1 MSFQPNSARK
11 SKVSRAAVVVGA
23 LALFATSC
31 SSSNTTRVLN
41 AVLGATVSHT
51 FETGE
56 DRTFVVP
63 DGVTSIDVSVFGA
76 QGGARS
82 RDEAISPGAGGK
94 GGRVAG
100 QITVTPGETL
110 TVQVG
115 EKGADQNVF
124 GGAYP
129 DGGAGGYSGQV
140 FDPTNYNNWLYVWR
154 LNGSGGGGS
163 SRISRGDTLLA
174 IAGGGGGA
182 GEQSNGGDGGVTGGD
197 GGSGYNFGAGGGATQ
212 EAGGIAGCTSID
224 FDGNKVC
231 ATPGVAFRG
240 GDADVAGSGGGGGYF
255 GGGAGSAV
263 FYARSGGGGS
273 SWAKTDAFVG
283 EVAFTTGVR
292 TGDGAVTFTYFDPTA
307 EPQPVLPTTTTTE
320 PPAVLPCRWGGP
332 CVVGDIG
339 PGGGTVFYNF
349 SSPWNGPDSGPYLE
363 VSTEDVQRMRW
374 CDQGYVNARR
384 ATDVNIGGGKVNTD
398 EIVKV
403 CSSGAANKMNDATWG
418 EKTDWYL
425 PNTME
430 LTLMSWFFLR
440 EYAAS
445 QAKDPNDYSWVYWR
459 PFLCAWGYLWSSNQ
473 VDVTNATMYR
483 LDNSGQYPMGKYEQ
497 RCAAGIRLFQY
508 GDSSS
513 LPMPTTTT
521 SSSTSTSTTTSEAP
535 STTDAPRVTAAPS
548 TTDAPRVTA
557 APSTTD
563 APRVTGATS
572 TTDAPRVAGAT
583 STTVASTKPTT
594 SSTVP
599 KAVRTN
605 IEPPSAPEVSP
616 LKLADWVPDPQAS
629 QTKSPDSS
637 GKTNVDSP
645 SEPEV
650 SEFDV
655 SDTVTVVG
663 KVPTFNFGIRLPQR
677 AAKSIV
683 HKITV
688 LGDQMPPGR
697 SCTVSFTNISKTVA
711 KYSVKVKCQS
721 KNTKLTI
728 IGKKKSYTARSKL
741 RFTMSAAYGAIALE
755 IRSVVKGVSGTPKSG
770 IWRSRWIYAK

>member
-1 MSFQPNSARK
+1 M
-11 SKVSRAAVVVGA
+11 AVVVGA

-31 SSSNTTRVLN
+31 SSSDATRVRN
-41 AVLGATVSHT
+41 ASLGATVSQT

-63 DGVTSIDVSVFGA
+63 DGVTSIDVSVSGA

-82 RDEAISPGAGGK
+82 RDEAISPGTGGK

-115 EKGADQNVF
+115 EKGADQSMW
-124 GGAYP
+124 GAYP

-140 FDPTNYNNWLYVWR
+140 FDPTNYNNWFYVWR

-163 SRISRGDTLLA
+163 SRILRGETLLA

-182 GEQSNGGDGGVTGGD
+182 GEQSNGGDGGVTGGE
-197 GGSGYNFGAGGGATQ
+197 GGNGSNFGAGGGATQ
-212 EAGGIAGCTSID
+212 EAGGNAGCTFID

-231 ATPGVAFRG
+231 ANPGVALRG

-273 SWAKTDAFVG
+273 SWAKTDAFIG
-283 EVAFTTGVR
+283 EVVFTTGVR
-292 TGDGAVTFTYFDPTA
+292 SGDGAVTFTYFDPSA
-307 EPQPVLPTTTTTE
+307 APQPTLPPTTTTQ
-320 PPAVLPCRWGGP
+320 PPAVMPCRWGGP

-339 PGGGTVFYNF
+339 PGGGTVFYNAT
-349 SSPWNGPDSGPYLE
+349 SPWNGADSGPYLE
-363 VSTEDVQRMRW
+363 VSTEDVQSMSW
-374 CDQGYVNARR
+374 CDQGFVNAGR
-384 ATDVNIGGGKVNTD
+384 ATDGTIGGGKVNTD

-430 LTLMSWFFLR
+430 LTLMSWFFQR

-445 QAKDPNDYSWVYWR
+445 QAKDTNDYSWLYWR
-459 PFLCAWGYLWSSNQ
+459 PFSCAFGYLWSSNQ
-473 VDVTNATMYR
+473 VNVNEAKMYR
-483 LDNSGQYPMGKYEQ
+483 LDNSSQYPIGKYAQ

-513 LPMPTTTT
+513 LSMPTTTT
-521 SSSTSTSTTTSEAP
+521 STTTTSTTTTTITATTEAP
-535 STTDAPRVTAAPS
+535 IVTSAP
-548 TTDAPRVTA
+548 
-557 APSTTD
+557 
-563 APRVTGATS
+563 
-572 TTDAPRVAGAT
+572 
-583 STTVASTKPTT
+583 STTVASTT
-594 SSTVP
+594 SSSVP
-599 KAVRTN
+599 NAVRAN
-605 IEPPSAPEVSP
+605 IEPPSVPEVSP
-616 LKLADWVPDPQAS
+616 QKFADWVPDPQIP

-650 SEFDV
+650 SEFNLV
-655 SDTVTVVG
+655 DTITVVG
-663 KVPTFNFGIRLPQR
+663 KVPTLEFGIRLPQR

-683 HKITV
+683 HKVTV
-688 LGDQMPPGR
+688 LGDQMPLGR
-697 SCTVSFTNISKTVA
+697 SCTVSFTNKSKTVA

-721 KNTKLTI
+721 KNTKLI
-728 IGKKKSYTARSKL
+728 IVGKKKSYAAGSKL

-755 IRSVVKGVSGTPKSG
+755 IRSVVKGVTGTPKSG

>member
-1 MSFQPNSARK
+1 MSLQPDSARK
-11 SKVSRAAVVVGA
+11 SKVSRMAVVFGA

-31 SSSNTTRVLN
+31 SSSDSKRVLN
-41 AVLGATVSHT
+41 AALGATVSQT

-56 DRTFVVP
+56 NSFVVP
-63 DGVTSIDVSVFGA
+63 VGVTSIDVSVFGA

-82 RDEAISPGAGGK
+82 RDEAINPGIGGK

-115 EKGADQNVF
+115 EKGVDQSRW
-124 GGAYP
+124 GAYP
-129 DGGAGGYSGQV
+129 DGGVGGYAGHV
-140 FDPTNYNNWLYVWR
+140 FDPADYNNWFYVWR

-163 SRISRGDTLLA
+163 SRIFRGTQLLA

-182 GEQSNGGDGGVTGGD
+182 GEQSNGGDGGITGGD
-197 GGSGYNFGAGGGATQ
+197 GGEDSNFGAGGGATQ
-212 EAGGIAGCTSID
+212 DAGGYAGCTPVD
-224 FDGNKVC
+224 FDGNRVC
-231 ATPGVAFRG
+231 ASPGSELRG

-273 SWAKTDAFVG
+273 SWAKSDAFIG
-283 EVAFTTGVR
+283 EATFATGVR
-292 TGDGAVTFTYFDPTA
+292 SGDGAVTFTYFDPSA
-307 EPQPVLPTTTTTE
+307 EPQPALPTTTTTE

-332 CVVGDIG
+332 CVLGDIG

-349 SSPWNGPDSGPYLE
+349 SSPWNGAGSGPYLE
-363 VSTEDVQRMRW
+363 VSTEDVQRVRW
-374 CDQGYVNARR
+374 CDQGYVNAQR
-384 ATDVNIGGGKVNTD
+384 ATDGNIGGGKVNTD

-403 CSSGAANKMNDATWG
+403 CSSGAANKMNNAAWG

-430 LTLMSWFFLR
+430 LFLMSSFFQR
-440 EYAAS
+440 QFAAS
-445 QAKDPNDYSWVYWR
+445 QAKDPEDYSWIMWR
-459 PFLCAWGYLWSSNQ
+459 PFGCAFGYLWSSNQ
-473 VDVTNATMYR
+473 VDAEQATMYR

-521 SSSTSTSTTTSEAP
+521 STTTTTSSATTEAPVNTEAPRVTEAPANTDAPRATDAP
-535 STTDAPRVTAAPS
+535 STTDAPRITGAPS
-548 TTDAPRVTA
+548 P
-557 APSTTD
+557 
-563 APRVTGATS
+563 
-572 TTDAPRVAGAT
+572 
-583 STTVASTKPTT
+583 TVASTTPTT
-594 SSTVP
+594 SSSVP
-599 KAVRTN
+599 NAVLRS
-605 IEPPSAPEVSP
+605 IEPPSAPKVSP
-616 LKLADWVPDPQAS
+616 QKFADWVPVPQLPQANA
-629 QTKSPDSS
+629 PDSS

-645 SEPEV
+645 SAPDV
-650 SEFDV
+650 SEFTLADA
-655 SDTVTVVG
+655 VTVVG
-663 KVPTFNFGIRLPQR
+663 KVPRLEFGVRLPKR

-688 LGDQMPPGR
+688 IGDQMPPGR
-697 SCTVSFTNISKTVA
+697 SCTVSFTNKSKTGA

-721 KNTKLTI
+721 KNTKITI
-728 IGKKKSYTARSKL
+728 VGKKKTYAAGSRL
-741 RFTMSAAYGAIALE
+741 RFTMSAAYGAVALE

>member
-263 FYARSGGGGS
+263 VYARSGGGGS
-273 SWAKTDAFVG
+273 SWAKTDAFIG

-292 TGDGAVTFTYFDPTA
+292 SGDGAVTFTYFDPTA
-307 EPQPVLPTTTTTE
+307 EPQPALPTTTTTE

-349 SSPWNGPDSGPYLE
+349 SSPWNGPGSGPYLE
-363 VSTEDVQRMRW
+363 VSTEDVQSMRW
-374 CDQGYVNARR
+374 CDQRNVNARR
-384 ATDVNIGGGKVNTD
+384 ATDGTIGGGKVNTD
-398 EIVKV
+398 EIVNV
-403 CSSGAANKMNDATWG
+403 CSSGAANKINDATWG

-430 LTLMSWFFLR
+430 LFLMSSFFLR

-445 QAKDPNDYSWVYWR
+445 QAKDTNDYSWLYWQ
-459 PFLCAWGYLWSSNQ
+459 PFRCAWGYLWSSNQ
-473 VDVTNATMYR
+473 VDVNNATMYR
-483 LDNSGQYPMGKYEQ
+483 LDNSGQYPIGKHAD
-497 RCAAGIRLFQY
+497 RCSAGIRLFQY

-521 SSSTSTSTTTSEAP
+521 SSTTSTSTTTSEAP
-535 STTDAPRVTAAPS
+535 STTAASSTTAAPS
-548 TTDAPRVTA
+548 TTDAPRVTS

-563 APRVTGATS
+563 APRVTSATS
-572 TTDAPRVAGAT
+572 TTT
-583 STTVASTKPTT
+583 ASTKPTT

-599 KAVRTN
+599 KAVRAN

-616 LKLADWVPDPQAS
+616 LKLADWVPDPQTP

-728 IGKKKSYTARSKL
+728 VGKKKSYTARSKM
-741 RFTMSAAYGAIALE
+741 RFTMSAAYGGIALE

-770 IWRSRWIYAK
+770 LWRSRWIYAK